1 MEPGEDLCTAI
12 RRELK
17 EELGA
22 EVEVLCKI
30 GVVSDYYN
38 LIRRHN
44 INHYYLCKVKSFGDT
59 NMTEQEIED
68 FHMTTLRLSYEE
80 ALQEY
85 EACRMSKLGR
95 LIANREVPVLRRA
108 HEILSNG

>member
-1 MEPGEDLCTAI
+1 
-12 RRELK
+12 
-17 EELGA
+17 
-22 EVEVLCKI
+22 
-30 GVVSDYYN
+30 
-38 LIRRHN
+38 
-44 INHYYLCKVKSFGDT
+44 
-59 NMTEQEIED
+59 MTEQEIED

-85 EACRMSKLGR
+85 EACRISKLGR